1 MAPGFWTLGCGPGFY
16 ATRIAQLFRLFS
28 GASAFLARRARSSAV
43 PLGGE
48 SPPFQTGATLQ
59 HFRGTRV
66 GRPAKLGPNQQQEVI
81 RTVRGGSRTAA
92 DAARLFGLHRIV

>member
-59 HFRGTRV
+59 HFPFLHHHLLTRQRIENPV
-66 GRPAKLGPNQQQEVI
+66 
-81 RTVRGGSRTAA
+81 TVRQLSV
-92 DAARLFGLHRIV
+92 LFPCYNPNIH